1 MHERAKL
8 LSKRPANNQRFK
20 SSIKN
25 QIQNDHRNQISSI
38 KSNSKQQ
45 RIQQDA
51 TSYNTGVKQITSDS
65 SQHQTMDIKY
75 KTVSSQTT
83 GIQIKQGA
91 LKMRQTKAEHHFVD

>member
-65 SQHQTMDIKY
+65 IN
-75 KTVSSQTT
+75 
-83 GIQIKQGA
+83 IKQ
-91 LKMRQTKAEHHFVD
+91 